1 MQFTDLRV
9 STGTRLQLNIIGSDY
24 KSIALPA
31 QLLGYRTNVTLLASL
46 AKKPPATVH
55 RDAKVSVRVGLQ
67 SAIVQFDTT
76 IEHIADYPYFYLH
89 LKYPTEVVIEKQLRQ
104 APRFELEAP
113 VSATVTDN
121 SNAIAG
127 RIVDISLNGA
137 RIIFDEEITA
147 TEVTIS
153 SMLFVVGAQQELSLK
168 ASIKRVITDSVDG
181 FVYGASFIA
190 ISGPQ
195 KLLLQALCY
204 ELQSSADA

>member
-31 QLLGYRTNVTLLASL
+31 QLLGYRANVTLLVSL
-46 AKKPPATVH
+46 AKKLPPTIH

-67 SAIVQFDTT
+67 SAIVQFDTS
-76 IEHIADYPYFYLH
+76 IEHIAELPYFYLH

-113 VSATVTDN
+113 VSAMIDGSSN
-121 SNAIAG
+121 SIAG

-147 TEVTIS
+147 KEVSLT
-153 SMLFVVGAQQELSLK
+153 SMLFVVGGKQELNLNASLK
-168 ASIKRVITDSVDG
+168 RVTTDSLDEY
-181 FVYGASFIA
+181 VYGVSFIA
-190 ISGPQ
+190 TSAAQ

-204 ELQSSADA
+204 ELQSNAEV